1 MERLLRRQ
9 RDAIAQMF
17 SAIAPRYDLLNH
29 LLSFGMDLRWRQFA
43 VQWLPLSAKVIV
55 DIGTGTGDFAFA
67 ALRRCPDAKIIGVDL
82 SPAMLQLA
90 RRKTPP
96 SWRSRC
102 AWLLG
107 DALRLPLPDGCA
119 DAVLAAFVIRNFSD
133 LEQGLK
139 EMARV
144 LKAGGVAVLL
154 EFCQPPEEWWH
165 TPIGLFIRYIVP
177 KIGGWLGDS
186 VAYAYL
192 AASMRTFL
200 PADAITQKMQQIG
213 FRRAGWIPLAF
224 GVATFL
230 LGVR

>member
-17 SAIAPRYDLLNH
+17 STIAPRYDLLNH

-67 ALRRCPDAKIIGVDL
+67 ALRRCPDAKVIGVDL
-82 SPAMLQLA
+82 SLPMLRLA
-90 RRKTPP
+90 RRKTLP

-102 AWLLG
+102 AWMLS

-119 DAVLAAFVIRNFSD
+119 DAILAAFVIRNFHD
-133 LEQGLK
+133 LDGGLK

-144 LKAGGVAVLL
+144 LKAGGVAVIL
-154 EFCQPPEEWWH
+154 EFCQPPERWWQ
-165 TPIGLFIRYIVP
+165 TPIGLFVRYLVP
-177 KIGGWLGDS
+177 KVGGWLGDS

-200 PADAITQKMQQIG
+200 PAEVIAQRMQEAG
-213 FRRAGWIPLAF
+213 FRRVRWASLSF
-224 GVATFL
+224 GVTTCL